1 MYNDFLKNINM
12 GQSKRLTS
20 LDFFRGFTML
30 LLVNGGVLH
39 YFANSEYEGTIAHAI
54 FTQFTHPAWEGIH
67 FWDLVQPFFMFI
79 VGVAIPF
86 AIAKRRS
93 QGQSWSKLTSHAGQ
107 RSLILILLG
116 VTLGT
121 GVEQFSLTFQNVLA
135 QIGITYFIAFLL
147 IRTKWSVQLLTSLGL
162 ILLTAILYR
171 LFPLEGSD
179 PFVKGQ
185 TFGALTNQF
194 IAPGATGHWASFNAI
209 PTAAHTIWGALCG
222 QLLHSGFSGNRKLKI
237 LILGG
242 LAALAVG
249 YALTPISPIIKK
261 ICTSSFVFISGGWAI
276 LALAL
281 TYWIIDLKGYKRW
294 AMFGVIVGMNPI
306 FIYLLHR
313 FIEDIAHIYLGP
325 WINLFFGWSSQ
336 TFTEVLILAVAWFF
350 NWYVCYLLYKNR
362 IFIRI

>member
-1 MYNDFLKNINM
+1 MA
-12 GQSKRLTS
+12 QSKRLVS

-39 YFANSEYEGTIAHAI
+39 YFAGSEYEGTIAHAI
-54 FTQFTHPAWEGIH
+54 FTQFTHPAWEGFH

-86 AIAKRRS
+86 SIAKRRS
-93 QGQSWSKLTSHAGQ
+93 QGQSWTKLTRHAAQ

-121 GVEQFSLTFQNVLA
+121 GIEKFSLTFQNVLA

-147 IRTKWSVQLLTSLGL
+147 IRTRWSVQLLSSLGL

-171 LFPLEGSD
+171 LFPLEGSQ
-179 PFVKGQ
+179 PFVEGK
-185 TFGALTNQF
+185 TFGALSNQF
-194 IAPGATGHWASFNAI
+194 IAPGARGNWASFNAI

-222 QLLHSGFSGNRKLKI
+222 QLLRKEFSGNRKLKI
-237 LILGG
+237 LIIGG
-242 LAALAVG
+242 LAALIIG
-249 YALTPISPIIKK
+249 YALTPVSPIIKR

-281 TYWIIDLKGYKRW
+281 TYWIIDLKQYKRW
-294 AMFGVIVGMNPI
+294 AFFGVIVGMNPI
-306 FIYLLHR
+306 FIYLLHG
-313 FIEDIAHIYLGP
+313 FIEDIAHRFIGP
-325 WINLFFGWSSQ
+325 WIHLIFGWSSQ
-336 TFTEVLILAVAWFF
+336 TLAEVLMLAIAWFF
-350 NWYVCYLLYKNR
+350 NWYVCYLLYKRR
-362 IFIRI
+362 IFFRI